1 MCYISAVE
9 ESTTSKIH
17 GYPLEHPFNKVRN
30 GISDTLC
37 YWGNIRVC
45 VCVRAWVGGLYIHAF
60 AVRTVTDTFG
70 QNRIHI
76 MLIVTS
82 AWKI

>member
-1 MCYISAVE
+1 MVYQ
-9 ESTTSKIH
+9 IH
-17 GYPLEHPFNKVRN
+17 YVTGVIY
-30 GISDTLC
+30 
-37 YWGNIRVC
+37 